1 MAYIGQNLDRF
12 SNVEKLDAITPATA
26 TGAGPYNLT
35 KGGVAFTPSSAD
47 TMVISINGV
56 VQYGNFTVS
65 SSTVTFSGALA
76 DADTCDFI
84 YHMGTGL
91 LSTPVDNSVS
101 TAKIVDSN
109 ITTAKINNSA
119 VTNDKLAGSIANDK
133 LSNSA
138 ITINGSA
145 VSLGGSVTVGETKPT
160 ITSSSFTIAP
170 STSSTI
176 TIAGTN
182 FISVPIVEA
191 ISSTGAITR
200 ASAVTFTSST
210 SIDATFNLSAGSYFL
225 RVENNDG
232 NAVRTSSAILSVST
246 APSWTTSAGSLGS
259 FAAGST
265 ISGLNVVATSDS
277 NVTITEVTSPLTLTG
292 NTDTPASTMNL
303 TLSGTPG
310 TTATYTI
317 SGTAPSPTSDTNYS
331 FDLRATDAE
340 SQIAN
345 RTFSITIS
353 VGANNSGQFN

>member
-65 SSTVTFSGALA
+65 SSTVTFSAALA
-76 DADTCDFI
+76 DADVCDFI

-109 ITTAKINNSA
+109 ITTAKIANDA
-119 VTNDKLAGSIANDK
+119 VTNAKILNES
-133 LSNSA
+133 

-145 VSLGGSVTVGETKPT
+145 VALGGSVTVGETKPT
-160 ITSSSFTIAP
+160 ISSSSFTIAP
-170 STSSTI
+170 SVSSTI
-176 TIAGTN
+176 TIAGSN

-191 ISSTGAITR
+191 ISSTGVITR
-200 ASAVTFTSST
+200 ASAVTFTSSS
-210 SIDATFNLSAGSYFL
+210 SINATFTLANGSYFL

-232 NAVRTSSAILSVST
+232 NAVRTSSAILSVSS

-259 FAAGST
+259 FSAGST

-292 NTDTPASTMNL
+292 NSDTPATTMNL
-303 TLSGTPG
+303 TLSGSAG

-331 FDLRATDAE
+331 FTLRATDVE
-340 SQIAN
+340 SQTAD